1 MAKREGETLSR
12 EAARWLARRQSG
24 SFSPEDQAELDRWL
38 QADPA
43 HAVAYAR
50 AEYAWERAE
59 RLRAVAAPMRA
70 FERRTVG
77 YRWAV
82 AATLA
87 VVMLGV
93 LAMHFFGQSDL
104 YATAVGER
112 KVIVL
117 EDGSQMTLNTASRVR
132 VDFDDERR
140 LVHLK
145 RGEALFNVAHDAS
158 RPFIVRAGNTQVRA
172 VGTAFNVR
180 VRSQV
185 VEITVTEGVVA
196 VEEDHISAGSAAVV
210 VPAGAV
216 NRLVLPEDELQRRV
230 AWLDGVI
237 ELNGETLQQAV
248 DEFNRYRTSKL
259 VVADPAIATIRVGG
273 RFETDEADKF
283 VSAISTAYSIR
294 VVEDESGA
302 IYLLGPE

>member
-158 RPFIVRAGNTQVRA
+158 RPFIVKAGNTQVRA